1 MAQTAA
7 LAIVRQGAAALREHL
22 HTCTPFPPFA
32 VALAIASDYESWKCL
47 RRAIKWYN
55 AYQRNMA
62 CYLFVVSGGAG
73 TTLPQHQLPL
83 AELPA

>member
-1 MAQTAA
+1 M
-7 LAIVRQGAAALREHL
+7 
-22 HTCTPFPPFA
+22 
-32 VALAIASDYESWKCL
+32 ALAIASDYESWKCL